1 MPVLFWQCDH
11 FMGVNIHIKYPK
23 SKSNRSL
30 KKIITHVIYR
40 VTPQF
45 CSFFYNK
52 NNIVVMLLNNCSGEH
67 GVFLALCTRC
77 KPAGVCLPSVSSC
90 TRPLVSKPKQ
100 TGYCNMLRSRTVCY
114 RKYRIQQR
122 AVCIWHVRRRVSPQR
137 TEKIVVHCY
146 TIYIFLIIAVLQE
159 IKHQN
164 RTTHKISVGKHRC
177 ATIKNQTE

>member
-1 MPVLFWQCDH
+1 
-11 FMGVNIHIKYPK
+11 
-23 SKSNRSL
+23 
-30 KKIITHVIYR
+30 
-40 VTPQF
+40 
-45 CSFFYNK
+45 
-52 NNIVVMLLNNCSGEH
+52 MLLNNCSGEH

-77 KPAGVCLPSVSSC
+77 KPAGVCLPSVPSC
-90 TRPLVSKPKQ
+90 TRPLVSEPKQ

-137 TEKIVVHCY
+137 TEKIAVHCCY
-146 TIYIFLIIAVLQE
+146 TIYIYLIIAVLQE

-177 ATIKNQTE
+177 ATIKNQTEQASFKRSALSVCVSTIEQNKINYRNPGRFALGCLVFMSICL

>member
-23 SKSNRSL
+23 SKSNRSF
-30 KKIITHVIYR
+30 KKIIIHVIYR

-45 CSFFYNK
+45 CSFFYIIK
-52 NNIVVMLLNNCSGEH
+52 NNIVIMMLNTGCFWRCAH
-67 GVFLALCTRC
+67 GANQLA
-77 KPAGVCLPSVSSC
+77 SVS
-90 TRPLVSKPKQ
+90 
-100 TGYCNMLRSRTVCY
+100 
-114 RKYRIQQR
+114 
-122 AVCIWHVRRRVSPQR
+122 RRRRAARGRSWANQSKQAIVIYAAFTYRVLSEIPDSAASR
-137 TEKIVVHCY
+137 VHMARATSRLPTEKTVVHLH